1 MEGSATPPRPPH
13 THTHTQTHEKRIFF
27 KEKNLSLFFSLT
39 SFLSAL
45 SLLFSP
51 FFSRRF
57 ALRPL
62 SFSFWHSPLDR
73 VGGGFAQLAL
83 DSKKKKKGTRHSI
96 TNDERRQL
104 GRTARKKKKNEM
116 KQRHRNETQQ
126 LGNKLGNNSVN
137 VPGGTRWERRMI
149 YFQRKFHVALDQL
162 SWNQK
167 LIVERI

>member
-1 MEGSATPPRPPH
+1 
-13 THTHTQTHEKRIFF
+13 
-27 KEKNLSLFFSLT
+27 
-39 SFLSAL
+39 
-45 SLLFSP
+45 
-51 FFSRRF
+51 
-57 ALRPL
+57 
-62 SFSFWHSPLDR
+62 
-73 VGGGFAQLAL
+73 
-83 DSKKKKKGTRHSI
+83 
-96 TNDERRQL
+96 
-104 GRTARKKKKNEM
+104 M